1 MIALDHL
8 DIGNDQ
14 NYLER
19 IKLLPSINQVT
30 RVRASLVRFPD
41 FHKRVREPQSMSW
54 VLDCPQKVPD
64 DVSDGTKSGGV
75 EVY

>member
-14 NYLER
+14 DY
-19 IKLLPSINQVT
+19 LPSINQVT

-54 VLDCPQKVPD
+54 VLDCPPKVPD